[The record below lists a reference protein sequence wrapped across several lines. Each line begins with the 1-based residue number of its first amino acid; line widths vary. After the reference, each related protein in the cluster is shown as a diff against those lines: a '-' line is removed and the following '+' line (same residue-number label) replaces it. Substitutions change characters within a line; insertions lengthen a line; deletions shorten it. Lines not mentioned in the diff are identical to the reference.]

1 MQLRTRRRTLIT
13 NRVETL
19 NLVEM
24 CNWYLEHFAPEQKAH
39 TRKAKVQDLEWLL
52 VFAAL
57 ESRCSS
63 TELQV
68 GDLSP
73 ALLHGF
79 REHRI
84 SQGEA
89 VSTVNRR
96 MATIKHFCRKVKERV
111 PTWINPSEGIKDIPT
126 EENEFRG
133 ISKAEAES
141 IIEAA
146 YTLGSSLFFHHRSGL
161 ICLIAL
167 GCGLRAMEI
176 ANLRIGQLSDDRK
189 WFRGVVCKG
198 GKVRNVPIRSDVRE
212 SIIEWLPVR
221 ERALCEHLASYNRVS
236 LSKKSQIPLLPTIS
250 RANAENPSACVMD
263 YKTIHRTFAKACQ
276 VADREHI
283 NPHRFRHAFC
293 RQLLDATNDITL
305 VSQAVGH
312 SNIQTTMQ
320 YLKRREEEI
329 AEKVESVVTA
339 RGAK

>member
-13 NRVETL
+13 NRVENL

-24 CNWYLEHFAPEQKAH
+24 ANWYLEHFAPEQKAH

-57 ESRCSS
+57 ESRCAS

-68 GDLSP
+68 ADLSP

-84 SQGEA
+84 AQGEA

-96 MATIKHFCRKVKERV
+96 MATIKHFCRKIKERV
-111 PTWINPSEGIKDIPT
+111 PHWINPSEGMKDIPT

-133 ISKAEAES
+133 ISKDEAES

-161 ICLIAL
+161 MPFVAF

-176 ANLRIGQLSDDRK
+176 ANLRFGQLAGDLKS
-189 WFRGVVCKG
+189 FSQVLCKG
-198 GKVRNVPIRSDVRE
+198 GKRRTVFIPDPLRDAIY
-212 SIIEWLPVR
+212 EWLPIR
-221 ERALCEHLASYNRVS
+221 ERALDEHLTGYHAA
-236 LSKKSQIPLLPTIS
+236 PLPIRKHIAFLPTLS
-250 RANAENPSACVMD
+250 RASACDPDSTVID
-263 YKTIHRTFAKACQ
+263 YKTLWRTVAKACE
-276 VADREHI
+276 AAEKEHV
-283 NPHRFRHAFC
+283 NPHRFRHAYAA
-293 RQLLDATNDITL
+293 LVLDETKDIRF
-305 VSQAVGH
+305 VAQALGH
-312 SNIQTTMQ
+312 SDVKTTMR
-320 YLKRREEEI
+320 Y
-329 AEKVESVVTA
+329 TA
-339 RGAK
+339 RSDEKLQQGIEDTFRRKAK